1 MPKVI
6 TVASQKGGVGKTTT
20 VVNLAHGLALKG
32 KAVVIVDLDSQ
43 GQVAVSLGLDQDSG
57 IFSALVGGGN
67 INQVIRG
74 TGRRNLW
81 LVPGDKR
88 TATAQLVIQA
98 EGRDIF
104 SALREAFVAPWNG
117 KPDYIIFDTAPSVGG
132 LQEAALALAD
142 LAIIPAALDHLA
154 LYGVTGV
161 LETLAALARTRQQW
175 AGALLIQPT
184 FFDETTRESRR
195 NLEELQHSLKQLHPQ
210 GAEELLLAPIH
221 RATRLREAA
230 AEAQTIFEFEP
241 EGRAAAEYAALVW
254 RVLGEVKA

>member
-1 MPKVI
+1 MAKI
-6 TVASQKGGVGKTTT
+6 IAVASQKGGVGKTTT

-57 IFSALVGGGN
+57 IFSALVGGRN

-117 KPDYIIFDTAPSVGG
+117 KPDYIIFDTAPGVGG

-142 LAIIPAALDHLA
+142 LALIPAALDHLA

-161 LETLAALARTRQQW
+161 LETLAALSRARQW
-175 AGALLIQPT
+175 AGVLLIQPT

-195 NLEELQHSLKQLHPQ
+195 NLEELQHNLTQLHPQ

>member
-1 MPKVI
+1 MAKI
-6 TVASQKGGVGKTTT
+6 IAVASQKGGVGKTTT

-43 GQVAVSLGLDQDSG
+43 GQVAISLGLDQDSG
-57 IFSALVGGGN
+57 IFSALVGGRN

-117 KPDYIIFDTAPSVGG
+117 KPDYVIFDTAPGVGG

-161 LETLAALARTRQQW
+161 LETLAALSRARQW
-175 AGALLIQPT
+175 AGVLLIQPT

-195 NLEELQHSLKQLHPQ
+195 NLEELQHNLTQLHPQ

>member
-1 MPKVI
+1 MAKII

-32 KAVVIVDLDSQ
+32 KSVVVVDLDSQ
-43 GQVAVSLGLDQDSG
+43 GQAAVALGVDQSSG
-57 IFSALVGGGN
+57 IFSALVGGSS

-74 TGRRNLW
+74 TGRKDLW

-104 SALREAFVAPWNG
+104 ETLREAFVAPWNG
-117 KPDYIIFDTAPSVGG
+117 KPDYVIFDTAPSVGG
-132 LQEAALALAD
+132 LQEAALALSD

-154 LYGVTGV
+154 LFGVTGV
-161 LETLAALARTRQQW
+161 LETLVTLSRTRQW
-175 AGALLIQPT
+175 TGNLLIQPT

-195 NLEELQHSLKQLHPQ
+195 NLEELQHNLTQLLQ
-210 GAEELLLAPIH
+210 GAELPLLAPIH

-230 AEAQTIFEFEP
+230 AEAKTIFEFES
-241 EGRAAAEYAALVW
+241 EGRSAAEYAALVW
-254 RVLGEVKA
+254 RVLEEVK